1 MLFMTDQQ
9 PNFALLGDRIA
20 HALKTSG
27 INIERAAVEIGVTRP
42 AIDQW
47 ASGSTKNLKLANL
60 FKLAKLTGFS
70 AEWIGNGTGPMLTQE
85 TAREQALLDLYRQT
99 DERGQ
104 QTIFRVAEQESGY
117 AAQGDGTDASAA

>member
-70 AEWIGNGTGPMLTQE
+70 AEWIGNGTGPMLT
-85 TAREQALLDLYRQT
+85 
-99 DERGQ
+99 
-104 QTIFRVAEQESGY
+104 
-117 AAQGDGTDASAA
+117 